1 MITSDDLM
9 QYLIA
14 YGRGPVQD
22 FVTRS
27 PNIQDAVYYIQ
38 GERSLEVLRL
48 TSFVTKDL
56 VSFERR
62 EDNF

>member
-1 MITSDDLM
+1 MIASDDLM

-27 PNIQDAVYYIQ
+27 PNIQDAVSYIQ
-38 GERSLEVLRL
+38 VERNLEVLRL
-48 TSFVTKDL
+48 TSFVTTDL
-56 VSFERR
+56 VSFEKRK
-62 EDNF
+62 DDL